1 MKRKVINQYS
11 IAIALAIA
19 IVLLYIYDPEHSNL
33 AYKCPFKSLT
43 GLDCPG
49 CGGQRAVHA
58 LLHFR
63 IKEAIA
69 YNPFLILVSI
79 YILLV
84 VILKNLRGCIPEK
97 LQKAI
102 NSSKAVIIYLFLM
115 IIWTLVRNLYMLSF
129 Q

>member
-1 MKRKVINQYS
+1 M
-11 IAIALAIA
+11 AIALAIA

>member
-11 IAIALAIA
+11 MAIALAIA

-102 NSSKAVIIYLFLM
+102 NSSKAAQILPASAKLGNNFEELGD
-115 IIWTLVRNLYMLSF
+115 RG
-129 Q
+129 